1 MRPGRALLST
11 LLAAFFLLQPAF
23 CSRAAGAQAANDNSQ
38 TAEFRQQLQGA
49 QPGAQVEVKLLDNN
63 VFRGRLVSVGENDFT
78 LRTGEGMDTVSHRVR
93 YEDIKSLK
101 VEGAG
106 RIAAPATARAS
117 TPHPGM
123 SRRGKI
129 MIVVGV
135 AALVF
140 GVVTYATTKG
150 P

>member
-1 MRPGRALLST
+1 MRLSRALLST

-23 CSRAAGAQAANDNSQ
+23 CSRAAGAQAASDNSQ

-63 VFRGRLVSVGENDFT
+63 VFRGRLVSVGNNDFT

-106 RIAAPATARAS
+106 RIAAPATAAGRPRS
-117 TPHPGM
+117 GM